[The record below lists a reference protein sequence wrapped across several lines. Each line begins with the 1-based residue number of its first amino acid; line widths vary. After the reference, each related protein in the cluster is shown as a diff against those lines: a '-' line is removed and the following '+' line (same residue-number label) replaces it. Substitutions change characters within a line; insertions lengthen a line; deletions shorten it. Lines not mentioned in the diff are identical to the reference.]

1 MLYTTH
7 PPARKRTENDADPPA
22 PHVRRDALRPLFELR
37 PERAVVS
44 APRIALVTG
53 GGSGMGRRWTE
64 RMVAAGTKVAALD
77 RDAAALEKAWA
88 GNPSVRTFACDVT
101 DLEGVKKIVEQVE
114 RELGPIDRVV
124 HAAGIMPGS
133 PLVEDDP
140 ERTKRVMRINFEG
153 TVNLVH
159 ATLPKLLGRRSGEF
173 VAFGS
178 VAGEALTPRLG
189 AYCAS
194 KAAVNAY
201 MEILAHENLDKGV
214 TIHLVCPPMV
224 DTPLLEQSMGSG
236 GPFSLKKAIDEK
248 MLAKPDEV
256 IDGVEAALAKKKHVS
271 HPLVASKA
279 LSLMRRYVPGLLWSV
294 IDRAEKEMAAK
305 G

>member
-1 MLYTTH
+1 M
-7 PPARKRTENDADPPA
+7 
-22 PHVRRDALRPLFELR
+22 
-37 PERAVVS
+37 S
-44 APRIALVTG
+44 APKIALVTG
-53 GGSGMGRRWTE
+53 GASGMGRRWTE
-64 RMVAAGTKVAALD
+64 RMVAAGARVVALD
-77 RDAAALEKAWA
+77 RDASALEKVWA
-88 GNPSVRTFACDVT
+88 GNASVRTHACDVT
-101 DLEGVKKIVEQVE
+101 DLDAVKRIVELVE

-133 PLVEDDP
+133 PIIEDDP

-159 ATLPKLLGRRSGEF
+159 ATLPRLLERRSGEF

-201 MEILAHENLDKGV
+201 MEILAHENLGKGV

-224 DTPLLEQSMGSG
+224 DTPLLQQSMGTA
-236 GPFSLKKAIDEK
+236 GPFSLKKAMDEK

-279 LSLMRRYVPGLLWSV
+279 LSVMRRFAPGLLWSV

-305 G
+305 A

>member
-1 MLYTTH
+1 M
-7 PPARKRTENDADPPA
+7 
-22 PHVRRDALRPLFELR
+22 
-37 PERAVVS
+37 S

-53 GGSGMGRRWTE
+53 AASGMGRRWTE
-64 RMVAAGTKVAALD
+64 RMVQAGTHVTALD
-77 RDAAALEKAWA
+77 RDAAQLEAAWG
-88 GNPSVRTFACDVT
+88 GNAKVRVFPVDVT
-101 DLEGVKKIVEQVE
+101 DLEAVRRIVDQVE
-114 RELGPIDRVV
+114 AELGPIDRVV

-133 PLVEDDP
+133 PLVTDDP
-140 ERTKRVMRINFEG
+140 ERTKRVMRVNYEG

-159 ATLPKLLGRRSGEF
+159 ATLPKLLARKKGEL

-201 MEILAHENLDKGV
+201 MEILAHENLNSGV

-224 DTPLLEQSMGSG
+224 DTPLLSQSMGTG
-236 GPFSLKKAIDEK
+236 GPFSLKKAMDEK

-256 IDGVEAALAKKKHVS
+256 IDGIEAALAKKKSVS

-279 LSLMRRYVPGLLWSV
+279 LSIMRRFAPGLLWSV
-294 IDRAEKEMAAK
+294 IDKAEAEMAAK